1 MTTKLTIYPIFADIK
16 PTLITNNASKPKWHI
31 FSNISKR
38 LKEDARRLAY
48 GQPALQP
55 SDDEN

>member
-1 MTTKLTIYPIFADIK
+1 MTTKVTIYPLFAGMK
-16 PTLITNNASKPKWHI
+16 PTLMTNKAPKPKWHI
-31 FSNISKR
+31 FSSISKR